1 MAKTRFSVLIPVYN
15 RAACV
20 RECIDSILAQ
30 TFPDY
35 EIIAI
40 DDGSTD
46 GTQEVLRSYGD
57 RIKVLKQDNQGP
69 EIARNLGA
77 VHAGGEYLAFLDSDD
92 LICPWTLATY
102 DRVIEACESPALIIG
117 VLLPFR
123 ADRGEKAAWGS
134 SARIEAFRYR
144 DYLSKDIPV
153 DLSCSNIVVKSSC
166 FRLAGGHRLSSP
178 KTFHA
183 DEHDFV
189 LRVGTCGPCVILR
202 RPDTV
207 AYRLHDGNAVRDV
220 ALMADGV
227 LSLVRAE
234 RRGQYPGGPPRR
246 LARYSVIGGMAHTW
260 IRRALAAGC
269 YRLALKMLVSA
280 GSMLMVGALNKLGRT
295 VRRRPASS
303 IFVEKQGA

>member
-1 MAKTRFSVLIPVYN
+1 MAKTRFSVLVPVYN

-30 TFPDY
+30 TFLDY

-92 LICPWTLATY
+92 LFYPWTLATY
-102 DRVIEACESPALIIG
+102 DRVIKACESPALIIG
-117 VLLPFR
+117 LLLPFR
-123 ADRGEKAAWGS
+123 ADRGGKAAWGS
-134 SARIEAFRYR
+134 RAGIEALRYR

-166 FRLAGGHRLSSP
+166 FRRVGGHRRSSP

-189 LRVGTCGPCVILR
+189 LRVGTCGPCVILQ
-202 RPDTV
+202 RPATV

-234 RRGQYPGGPPRR
+234 RRGQYPGGPQRR

-260 IRRALAAGC
+260 IKRALAAGC
-269 YRLALKMLVSA
+269 YWLALKMLGSA